1 MSAASKTI
9 PVQFVPGYLAVN
21 EDQAFEMLG
30 LNDGRTERA
39 KKAAFKRMRDAFGI
53 PTLPGGVF
61 PLGRIQSAL
70 DHCLS

>member
-1 MSAASKTI
+1 MKSARSI

-21 EDQAFEMLG
+21 EVQAFEMLG

-61 PLGRIQSAL
+61 PLKKIEQAVSA
-70 DHCLS
+70 

>member
-1 MSAASKTI
+1 MSQARSI
-9 PVQFVPGYLAVN
+9 PVQFVPGHLAVN
-21 EDQAFEMLG
+21 EAQAFEMLG

-61 PLGRIQSAL
+61 PLKKIEAACQ
-70 DHCLS
+70 

>member
-1 MSAASKTI
+1 MPATKSI

-21 EDQAFEMLG
+21 EVQAFEMLG

-61 PLGRIQSAL
+61 PLKKIEQAVSA
-70 DHCLS
+70 